1 MVSSPI
7 GGVLGGVVIRVNS
20 SGFMLD
26 GRETWGNISKYA
38 DPKPAVPPA
47 GARVRCT
54 LDRSGYVRAVEQVA
68 ASRAHSGGYNAVK
81 NAAAPQV
88 PPRSAPRGPRPAKC
102 PAGPREVHHTDGRV
116 ERRNSHARPRR
127 PGRRAVCRAGAR
139 SQLRTVGHALA
150 PRAGAASVC
159 ARFPE
164 MSLEHLA
171 AVAQANARASDD
183 LLQCIPLTPRRR
195 RRRAA

>member
-7 GGVLGGVVIRVNS
+7 GGVLEGVVIRVNS

-81 NAAAPQV
+81 NAAAPE
-88 PPRSAPRGPRPAKC
+88 SRPAAL
-102 PAGPREVHHTDGRV
+102 PGDRDQPSVRPDRETCITRM
-116 ERRNSHARPRR
+116 
-127 PGRRAVCRAGAR
+127 AVLNAAIATLARAGQAVEP
-139 SQLRTVGHALA
+139 SAALEL
-150 PRAGAASVC
+150 AASYEQWVT
-159 ARFPE
+159 R
-164 MSLEHLA
+164 
-171 AVAQANARASDD
+171 
-183 LLQCIPLTPRRR
+183 
-195 RRRAA
+195 